1 MPALSG
7 VLSGGSFVPPKGLY
21 PVDWACSGD
30 CAGGGGAE
38 EADEPGKDDEVL
50 PLTVVE
56 LPPKAPVGCDDK
68 GVDGAGLISEASL
81 LPKEDVGWNGR
92 TLDPAK
98 PVDCAV
104 RYGAEFELFVVPPLL
119 EKEREEKGPES
130 EVGEVVAEDE
140 EKAVEEGAE
149 NALLD
154 VPNGE
159 VGAEEALPVVL
170 LPLARARSDATSANR
185 PPVFWEMRGAVPPFA
200 AAAASFSRCCATN
213 AENASGFLDCS
224 AGFVVPCA

>member
-1 MPALSG
+1 M
-7 VLSGGSFVPPKGLY
+7 
-21 PVDWACSGD
+21 
-30 CAGGGGAE
+30 
-38 EADEPGKDDEVL
+38 L
-50 PLTVVE
+50 PFTLVE

-92 TLDPAK
+92 TFEPAK

-104 RYGAEFELFVVPPLL
+104 RYGADELLVVVVPPLL
-119 EKEREEKGPES
+119 EKEREEKGPAS
-130 EVGEVVAEDE
+130 EVDEVVAEDE

-149 NALLD
+149 NVLLE
-154 VPNGE
+154 VPKGE
-159 VGAEEALPVVL
+159 VGAEEALPVML
-170 LPLARARSDATSANR
+170 LPPLARARSEATSANR
-185 PPVFWEMRGAVPPFA
+185 PPVFWEMRGAVPPF

-224 AGFVVPCA
+224 AGLVDPCACAFPPD

>member
-1 MPALSG
+1 M
-7 VLSGGSFVPPKGLY
+7 PPKGLN

-30 CAGGGGAE
+30 CAGGGGGAE
-38 EADEPGKDDEVL
+38 EEEDEPGKEEEVL
-50 PLTVVE
+50 PLTLAE
-56 LPPKAPVGCDDK
+56 LPPKAPVGCVDN
-68 GVDGAGLISEASL
+68 GVGGAGLISEASL

-92 TLDPAK
+92 TFDPAK

-104 RYGAEFELFVVPPLL
+104 RYGADELLVVPPPVL

-149 NALLD
+149 NALLE

-159 VGAEEALPVVL
+159 VGAEEALPTVLWL
-170 LPLARARSDATSANR
+170 LPLARARSEATSANR

-200 AAAASFSRCCATN
+200 AAAASFSRC
-213 AENASGFLDCS
+213 
-224 AGFVVPCA
+224 

>member
-1 MPALSG
+1 
-7 VLSGGSFVPPKGLY
+7 VGGT
-21 PVDWACSGD
+21 
-30 CAGGGGAE
+30 E
-38 EADEPGKDDEVL
+38 EEDEPAKEEEVL
-50 PLTVVE
+50 PFTLVE

-92 TLDPAK
+92 TFEPAK

-104 RYGAEFELFVVPPLL
+104 RYGADELVVVVVPPLL

-130 EVGEVVAEDE
+130 EVGEVAAEDE

-149 NALLD
+149 NAVLE

-159 VGAEEALPVVL
+159 VGADEALPVML
-170 LPLARARSDATSANR
+170 LPPLARARSDATSAKR
-185 PPVFWEMRGAVPPFA
+185 PPVF
-200 AAAASFSRCCATN
+200 
-213 AENASGFLDCS
+213 
-224 AGFVVPCA
+224 